1 MPKSLQ
7 EYLAWLDQR
16 SELIWPRPPAPKPLK
31 ATPFLKPLPGIR
43 AVVWSVYGTLLRIDG
58 GRLQHLHPQALRMQ
72 IALEKTIEEFNMWQS
87 MSRKP
92 GAPWEYML
100 QQYKRV
106 IDEQRLK
113 PTSNRGRGDQR
124 EIDSTVIWAK
134 LIDRLIRNEYQY
146 DTGFYGELG
155 DFAEKVA
162 YFFHANLQGVA
173 ATENAVDALRQVMNA
188 GLRQGIIDDGQS
200 FTTAQLLRAL
210 QQQAPVHSL
219 SELIS
224 ASAVA
229 ISSDLQVR
237 KPSPSLF
244 AAGFAPLV
252 RQGIEPHT
260 ILYISH
266 RLGDDLAIARQS
278 GVRTAL
284 YAADAV
290 CCQVEPAQLKDPEL
304 KPDRLL
310 TDLRQ
315 IRQILDV

>member
-7 EYLAWLDQR
+7 EYIATLDQR
-16 SELIWPRPPAPKPLK
+16 TELIWPKPPTPKPLK

-43 AVVWSVYGTLLRIDG
+43 AVVWAVYGTLLRIDG
-58 GRLQHLHPQALRMQ
+58 GRLQHLHPQQLRMQ
-72 IALEKTIEEFNMWQS
+72 IALQKTIEEFHMWHS

-100 QQYKRV
+100 QQYKR
-106 IDEQRLK
+106 IIETEQLK
-113 PTSNRGRGDQR
+113 PTRKRGGDQI
-124 EIDSTVIWAK
+124 EIDSTVVWAK

-146 DTGFYGELG
+146 DVGHYGELG

-173 ATENAVDALRQVMNA
+173 ATDNAVDVLRQVA
-188 GLRQGIIDDGQS
+188 QGSLRQGIIDDGQS
-200 FTTAQLLRAL
+200 FTPAQLLRAL

-219 SELIS
+219 SEFIT
-224 ASAVA
+224 ASALV
-229 ISSDLQVR
+229 ISSDVQVR

-252 RQGIEPHT
+252 RQGIEPQC
-260 ILYISH
+260 ILYVSH
-266 RLGDDLAIARQS
+266 RLDDDLAVARQS

-284 YAADAV
+284 YAADAA
-290 CCQVEPAQLKDPEL
+290 CCQVQPGQLRDPET

-315 IRQILDV
+315 IRQILDI

>member
-7 EYLAWLDQR
+7 EYIASFDQR
-16 SELIWPRPPAPKPLK
+16 SDLIWPKPPAPKPLK
-31 ATPFLKPLPGIR
+31 ATPSIKPLPGIR
-43 AVVWSVYGTLLRIDG
+43 AVVWTVYGTLLRIDG
-58 GRLQHLHPQALRMQ
+58 GRLQHLHPQAIRMQ
-72 IALEKTIEEFNMWQS
+72 IALQKTIEEFHMWHS

-106 IDEQRLK
+106 IEKELLQ
-113 PTSNRGRGDQR
+113 PTKRRGGDLI
-124 EIDSTVIWAK
+124 EIDSTVVWAK

-146 DTGFYGELG
+146 DKGVYGELG

-173 ATENAVDALRQVMNA
+173 ASEDVVEVLRQVSQA
-188 GLRQGIIDDGQS
+188 GMRQGIIDDGQS
-200 FTTAQLLRAL
+200 FTPAQLLHAL
-210 QQQAPVHSL
+210 QQQAPVRSL
-219 SELIS
+219 SEFIS
-224 ASAVA
+224 PSALA
-229 ISSDLQVR
+229 ISSDCQVR

-244 AAGFAPLV
+244 SAGFAPLV
-252 RQGIEPHT
+252 RQGIEPQC
-260 ILYISH
+260 ILYVSH
-266 RLGDDLAIARQS
+266 RLEDDLAVARQS

-290 CCQVEPAQLKDPEL
+290 CCQVQPGHLRDPETR
-304 KPDRLL
+304 PDRLL

-315 IRQILDV
+315 IRQILGI

>member
-1 MPKSLQ
+1 MSKSLQ

-31 ATPFLKPLPGIR
+31 ATPYLKPIPGVR
-43 AVVWSVYGTLLRIDG
+43 AVVWSIYGTLLRIDG
-58 GRLQHLHPQALRMQ
+58 GRLQHLHSQPLRMQ
-72 IALEKTIEEFNMWQS
+72 IALEKTIEEFNMWHS

-106 IDEQRLK
+106 LDGERVK
-113 PTSNRGRGDQR
+113 PSKKRGDLR
-124 EIDSTVIWAK
+124 EIDSIMIWGK
-134 LIDRLIRNEYQY
+134 LIDRLIRNEYEY
-146 DTGFYGELG
+146 DVDFYGNLG
-155 DFAEKVA
+155 DLAEKVA

-173 ATENAVDALRQVMNA
+173 ATEDIVETLRQVASA
-188 GLRQGIIDDGQS
+188 GMRQGVLDDGQS

-210 QQQAPVHSL
+210 QEQAPVRSL
-219 SELIS
+219 GEFFT
-224 ASAVA
+224 ASVIT

-244 AAGFAPLV
+244 NAGFAPLV
-252 RQGIEPHT
+252 RMGIEPRN
-260 ILYISH
+260 ILYVSH
-266 RLGDDLAIARQS
+266 RLEDDLAVARRT

-284 YAADAV
+284 YAADAA
-290 CCQVEPAQLKDPEL
+290 CCDVQPAQLRDPEL

-310 TDLRQ
+310 TDIRQ
-315 IRQILDV
+315 IREILGI

>member
-16 SELIWPRPPAPKPLK
+16 SELIWPRPPAPQPLK
-31 ATPFLKPLPGIR
+31 ATPYLKPLHGIR
-43 AVVWSVYGTLLRIDG
+43 AVVWSIYGTLLRIDS
-58 GRLQHLHPQALRMQ
+58 GRLQHLHPQPLRMQ
-72 IALEKTIEEFNMWQS
+72 IALQKTIEEFNMWHS

-106 IDEQRLK
+106 VDGELLK
-113 PTSNRGRGDQR
+113 ASSRRGEIR
-124 EIDSTVIWAK
+124 EIDSTVVWAK

-146 DTGFYGELG
+146 DVGFYGELG

-162 YFFHANLQGVA
+162 YFFHANLQGVS
-173 ATENAVDALRQVMNA
+173 ATEHIVDMLRQISSGGM
-188 GLRQGIIDDGQS
+188 RQGVIDDGQS
-200 FTTAQLLRAL
+200 FTPAQLLRAL
-210 QQQAPVHSL
+210 RQQAPVQSL
-219 SELIS
+219 GELIT
-224 ASAVA
+224 ASAVT
-229 ISSDLQVR
+229 ISSEQHVR
-237 KPSPSLF
+237 KPSPTLF
-244 AAGFAPLV
+244 AAGFAPLL
-252 RQGIEPHT
+252 RQGLEPDT

-266 RLGDDLAIARQS
+266 QLEHDLAIARQT

-290 CCQVEPAQLKDPEL
+290 CCQVTTAQLRDPEQ

-310 TDLRQ
+310 TDVRQ
-315 IRQILDV
+315 IREILDI